1 MEVIHSEEGIHPMMW
16 LFVLICVVVLLAVG
30 LDLFEKVY
38 PPFGGKPSPED
49 MKRYRKSP
57 NYKGTKFQYP
67 LETKMFKPSPG
78 TLITAIREY
87 VQRKPQLKPERALPQ
102 VKLDRKTME
111 EFQEDTVV
119 WFGHS
124 SLFLQMGGV
133 RLLVDPVFGDSTSP
147 IGGSKRF
154 SELPFSSLDELPP
167 MDAIVLSH
175 DHFDHLDYGTIRQ
188 LKDRVGRF
196 IGPLGIRCHL
206 ERWGV
211 APGQIEEC
219 DWGEA
224 LELQGVR
231 LACVPAR
238 HFSGRSLFKQG
249 GGGLWCSWVIA
260 TSEKRVYFSGDSGY
274 GPHFKEIGEKYG
286 PFDLTLM
293 ECGQYDDRWW
303 DIHMLPE
310 QTARAH
316 LDVRGNVLLP
326 IHWGTFALA
335 MHSWYDPVRRL
346 TQEAKQRGIPLALP
360 KIGEPVRIG
369 GSDYPTEAWWKT
381 VDSVQ
386 NVPGF
391 RGARP
396 SRTMK

>member
-1 MEVIHSEEGIHPMMW
+1 MIW
-16 LFVLICVVVLLAVG
+16 LFVLICLVVLLAVG
-30 LDLFEKVY
+30 LDLFQKLY

-49 MKRYRKSP
+49 MKRYRQSP

-78 TLITAIREY
+78 SWITAFREY
-87 VQRKPQLKPERALPQ
+87 VQRKPQLKPDRPLPQ
-102 VKLDRKTME
+102 VNLTREIIE
-111 EFQEDTVV
+111 ELRDDTAV

-133 RLLVDPVFGDSTSP
+133 RLLLDPMFSISSSP

-154 SELPFSSLDELPP
+154 SGLPFGNLNEFPP
-167 MDAIVLSH
+167 IDAIVLSH
-175 DHFDHLDYGTIRQ
+175 DHYDHLDYGTIRH

-211 APGQIEEC
+211 APGQIEET
-219 DWGEA
+219 DWWEE

-231 LACVPAR
+231 LACTPAR
-238 HFSGRSLFKQG
+238 HFSGRALFKQG
-249 GGGLWCSWVIA
+249 GGGLWCSWVL
-260 TSEKRVYFSGDSGY
+260 TTPKTRVYFSGDSGY

-326 IHWGTFALA
+326 IHWGAFSLA

-346 TQEAKQRGIPLALP
+346 TEEAKQRGIPLATP

-369 GSDYPTEAWWKT
+369 SPDYPTEAWWK
-381 VDSVQ
+381 SASSAR
-386 NVPGF
+386 NAPGF

-396 SRTMK
+396 SSTMK